1 MVRWII
7 ALIVVLLVGFFSY
20 VTISNKLPEGLG
32 VTEGELLPCPPSPNC
47 VSTQASPEEDSEHH
61 VDPIVYTDDRMKTQ
75 LLIESYMLGKGNA
88 HLVSSS
94 LGYVHFEVKSPLIGY
109 IDDVEFYLPAADSV
123 VHIRSASR
131 IGYSDF
137 GVNRERV
144 RQIQSLLV
152 D

>member
-7 ALIVVLLVGFFSY
+7 ALIVVLFVGFFIY
-20 VTISNKLPEGLG
+20 VNMSNKLPEGLG
-32 VTEGELLPCPPSPNC
+32 VTDGELMPCPSTPNC
-47 VSTQASPEEDSEHH
+47 VSTQASPEDLDHYAEP
-61 VDPIVYTDDRMKTQ
+61 VVYTGDRMKTQ
-75 LLIESYMLGKGNA
+75 LSIESFMLNKGNT
-88 HLVSSS
+88 HLVSST
-94 LGYVHFEVKSPLIGY
+94 LGYVHFEVKSPLVGY

-131 IGYSDF
+131 VGYSDF

>member
-7 ALIVVLLVGFFSY
+7 ALVVVMFVGFFIY

-32 VTEGELLPCPPSPNC
+32 VTDGELMPCPSSPNC
-47 VSTQASPEEDSEHH
+47 VSTQASVEDVEHYAEP
-61 VDPIVYTDDRMKTQ
+61 VVYTGNRMKTQ
-75 LLIESYMLGKGNA
+75 LSIESFMLGKGNV
-88 HLVSSS
+88 HLVSST
-94 LGYVHFEVKSPLIGY
+94 LGYVHFEVKSPLVGY

-131 IGYSDF
+131 VGYSDF

>member
-7 ALIVVLLVGFFSY
+7 ALIVVLFVGFFIY
-20 VTISNKLPEGLG
+20 VNMSNKLPEGLG
-32 VTEGELLPCPPSPNC
+32 VTDGELMPCPSTPNC
-47 VSTQASPEEDSEHH
+47 VSTQASPEDLDHYAEP
-61 VDPIVYTDDRMKTQ
+61 VVYTGDRMKTQ
-75 LLIESYMLGKGNA
+75 LSIESFMLNKGNT
-88 HLVSSS
+88 HLVSSA
-94 LGYVHFEVKSPLIGY
+94 LGYVHFEVKSPLVGY

-131 IGYSDF
+131 VGYSDF